1 MESIKESEKIIALYR
16 IRSGADNF
24 TKNEPKLTLNIRT
37 PALQKR
43 GSNNGESLRKAAE
56 VRKLHN
62 ETYDEAW
69 ARILAMKNSPRDDER
84 LREVKRAMDEG
95 KIGRSEEH
103 TSELQSRGQLVCRL
117 LLE

>member
-1 MESIKESEKIIALYR
+1 V
-16 IRSGADNF
+16 
-24 TKNEPKLTLNIRT
+24 KNEPKLTLNIRS

-95 KIGRSEEH
+95 KIGRDS
-103 TSELQSRGQLVCRL
+103 QG
-117 LLE
+117 